1 MEVVGAFSMKLR
13 YNNYREELS
22 SITLQKLS
30 SELLSVRGFLDTKF
44 STFVGNVLSFVE
56 FRDSQI
62 VFHFLGDKLAVLEL
76 NESKPSWVS
85 TVYYATF
92 NDHSFP
98 LNLDTYKR
106 IVERYLYLR
115 KRA

>member
-1 MEVVGAFSMKLR
+1 MEVGAFSMKLR

-30 SELLSVRGFLDTKF
+30 SELLSIQGFLDTKF

-56 FRDSQI
+56 FRDNQI
-62 VFHFLGDKLAVLEL
+62 VFHFLGDKSAVLEL
-76 NESKPSWVS
+76 KEPQPSWVS
-85 TVYYATF
+85 TIYFATF
-92 NDHSFP
+92 NGHSFP

-106 IVERYLYLR
+106 IVERSLYLR
-115 KRA
+115 KRD